1 MRKTIFAI
9 ALMSA
14 MSAMA
19 QKHAEVDVHAR
30 YTKVVTMASMS
41 PSVRL

>member
-19 QKHAEVDVHAR
+19 QEHAEVDVHAATLR
-30 YTKVVTMASMS
+30 W
-41 PSVRL
+41 

>member
-19 QKHAEVDVHAR
+19 QEHAFAEQFHAR
-30 YTKVVTMASMS
+30 QE
-41 PSVRL
+41 